1 MAKCW
6 EHEHYRHSQTC
17 IKQGGTHTVYRAST
31 ACLQISLFE
40 KKAVKG
46 SVVTTLT
53 LIAWQEPDRVPGF

>member
-17 IKQGGTHTVYRAST
+17 IKQGVTHTVYRAST

-53 LIAWQEPDRVPGF
+53 LIAWTRKENISK